1 MRRLPIYFLLDVSES
16 MVGENHKKLQRG
28 MEAIVRDLRRDPH
41 ALETVYLS
49 AIAFA
54 GKVKTIAPLVE
65 LVSFYPPQ
73 LPLGSGTS
81 LGQALFH
88 LMAEIDRN
96 VVKTTADQKG
106 DWKPIVF
113 LLTDGKP
120 TDNYASAI
128 RKWKKEYQNKA
139 TLIAV
144 ALGRYVDLRVLKDL
158 ADEVL
163 ILEQT
168 GDEAYKKFIAWVTAS
183 VSSQSR
189 SVGNGAGDRLTL
201 AKIDK
206 SVIQM
211 LDDVKKFDAVDPD
224 SVILVGRCQKKKL
237 PYIMKYEKNTQELS
251 SEYFNI
257 DTSYFD
263 FSGCFP
269 LDEDYFTWSD
279 GSSAVHQTVNTA
291 SLRGAPGCPHCGARI
306 AFAMCSCGGILCINQ
321 PGEAHCPWCECE
333 VNFSSEGGSD
343 FDVNRARG

>member
-16 MVGENHKKLQRG
+16 MVGENHRKLQRG
-28 MEAIVRDLRRDPH
+28 MESIVQELRRDPH

-96 VVKTTADQKG
+96 TVKTTAEQKG

-120 TDNYASAI
+120 TDNFASAV
-128 RKWKKEYQNKA
+128 RKWKDGYRNKA
-139 TLIAV
+139 SLIAV
-144 ALGRYVDLRVLKDL
+144 ALGRYADLKVLKDL

-163 ILEQT
+163 ILEKT
-168 GDEAYKKFIAWVTAS
+168 SDDAYKKFIAWVTAS
-183 VSSQSR
+183 VSSQSK
-189 SVGNGAGDRLTL
+189 SVGSGGGDRLAL
-201 AKIDK
+201 ASIDK
-206 SVIQM
+206 TVLQM
-211 LDDVKKFDAVDPD
+211 VDDVKKFDAFDPD

-237 PYIMKYEKNTQELS
+237 PYIMKYEKNPQEIS
-251 SEYFNI
+251 GEDFRI
-257 DTSYFD
+257 DLSYFD

-279 GSSAVHQTVNTA
+279 ESSITSQTVNTA
-291 SLRGAPGCPHCGARI
+291 LLRGAPGCPHCGARI
-306 AFAMCSCGGILCINQ
+306 AFAMCSCGGILCINE
-321 PGEAHCPWCECE
+321 PGKASCPWCECD
-333 VNFSSEGGSD
+333 VNFSAEGGGD
-343 FDVNRARG
+343 FDVSRARG